1 MGTLSNNSKVGDKG
15 KDLILQTSGR
25 VYVQVK
31 DRFYEINFR
40 GEGEEEEKEEDD
52 EEILPQ
58 IIIVENEDSLF
69 DMTYPG
75 DAHIIITEDGKI
87 FISENQDYKQIPIQA
102 TNSSVF
108 SSPITINTQEA
119 PLIIS
124 SSQLVKNLN
133 AEYLSGIR
141 SSSFIRVDLP
151 QSITTKWDFN
161 SITIKQLSDPG
172 SRSLIN
178 LEDGILSIDTIN
190 VKNLNIESE
199 SKDESEDSNSE
210 IDIINKP
217 TYFSGGIKI
226 QTSKEIDKVDLFF
239 KRNNTWDSY
248 NENAK
253 VGGFSIYELINEA
266 YDAEYLNTDIPLEE
280 YLNLLTT
287 AYVLD
292 DSSNWIPHTV
302 TSEDLEENNEALPVD
317 FMRFHPKS
325 RDIFKEVPYQSST
338 CAEKYMTDDLIW
350 IIIQKS

>member
-239 KRNNTWDSY
+239 KRNNT
-248 NENAK
+248 
-253 VGGFSIYELINEA
+253 
-266 YDAEYLNTDIPLEE
+266 
-280 YLNLLTT
+280 
-287 AYVLD
+287 
-292 DSSNWIPHTV
+292 
-302 TSEDLEENNEALPVD
+302 
-317 FMRFHPKS
+317 
-325 RDIFKEVPYQSST
+325 
-338 CAEKYMTDDLIW
+338 
-350 IIIQKS
+350 